1 MRVAG
6 TTGVY
11 DDLGV
16 KPIINAMGIMTMLG
30 GSTIGQRVRAAMDE
44 ANESY
49 VDMADLLDKSGRA
62 IAGLLGS
69 EAALVT
75 SGAFAALVLGAAGIM
90 TGDDAERIARLPDT
104 TGMKNEFLIQ
114 APVRYH
120 YDRAPSVAGG
130 KLVDVGDQRGTTA
143 EQLRAAIGPRT
154 AAILHAAGYDYRTG
168 ALSTADVIRIAQEK
182 QVPVLLDAAA
192 EVHPL
197 ERMKWLASE
206 SGADLVCFGA
216 KYIGAMNS
224 SGILCGTRQRIDAA
238 VLNNFIA
245 FETHDNHAMGRGFK
259 IDRQEVVGTVVALRE
274 WLAMDH
280 AARLADQ
287 ERRIQDIAA
296 ALAGV
301 PQVKA
306 ERMRY
311 RAWLVLRVTFEKG
324 SGKTAAEAEKALRE
338 GNPSIRVRLEGDE
351 FWVSVHTLKEGEDA
365 IVAQRLR
372 QVIAG

>member
-6 TTGVY
+6 TKGIY
-11 DDLGV
+11 EDLGV

-30 GSTIGQRVRAAMDE
+30 GSTIGPRVRAAMEE
-44 ANESY
+44 ANESF

-90 TGDDAERIARLPDT
+90 TGKDHERIARLPDVS
-104 TGMKNEFLIQ
+104 GMKNEFLIQ
-114 APVRYH
+114 ASVRYH

-130 KLVDVGDQRGTTA
+130 RLVEVGDQRGTTA
-143 EQLRAAIGPRT
+143 DQLRAGIGART
-154 AAILHAAGYDYRTG
+154 AAILHAARSDDTAGV
-168 ALSTADVIRIAQEK
+168 LPTADVIRIAKEK
-182 QVPVLLDAAA
+182 HVPVLLDAAA

-197 ERMKWLASE
+197 QRMKWLASE
-206 SGADLVCFGA
+206 CGAELVCFGA
-216 KYIGAMNS
+216 KYVGAMNS
-224 SGILCGTRQRIDAA
+224 AGILCGTRERIEAA

-245 FETHDNHAMGRGFK
+245 YETYDNRALGRGFK
-259 IDRQEVVGTVVALRE
+259 IDRQEIAGTVVALRE

-280 AARLADQ
+280 TARLAAQ
-287 ERRIQDIAA
+287 ERSIQGIAA
-296 ALAGV
+296 ALAGLPHV
-301 PQVKA
+301 RA
-306 ERMRY
+306 ERMSY

-324 SGKTAAEAEKALRE
+324 SGKTAAAVEKALRE
-338 GNPSIRVRLEGDE
+338 GDPSIRVRLEGDE
-351 FWVSVHTLKEGEDA
+351 FWVSVHTLKEGEAA

>member
-16 KPIINAMGIMTMLG
+16 KLIINAMGIMTMLG
-30 GSTIGQRVRAAMDE
+30 GSTIGPRVRAAMEE
-44 ANESY
+44 ANESF
-49 VDMADLLDKSGRA
+49 VDMAELLDKSGRT
-62 IAGLLGS
+62 IAGLLSS

-90 TGDDAERIARLPDT
+90 TGKDPERIARLPDV
-104 TGMKNEFLIQ
+104 TGMKHEFLIQ

-130 KLVDVGDQRGTTA
+130 RLVDVGDQRGTTA
-143 EQLRAAIGPRT
+143 DQLRAAIGART
-154 AAILHAAGYDYRTG
+154 AAILHAARSDDTAGVLG
-168 ALSTADVIRIAQEK
+168 TADVIRIAKEK
-182 QVPVLLDAAA
+182 HVPVLLDAAA

-206 SGADLVCFGA
+206 CGADLVCFGA
-216 KYIGAMNS
+216 KYVGAMNS
-224 SGILCGTRQRIDAA
+224 AGILCGTRERIEAA

-245 FETHDNHAMGRGFK
+245 YETYDNRAMGRGFK

-280 AARLADQ
+280 TARLADQ
-287 ERRIQDIAA
+287 DRRIQHLAA
-296 ALAGV
+296 ALAGL
-301 PQVKA
+301 PHVKA

-324 SGKTAAEAEKALRE
+324 SGKTVAAVEQALRE
-338 GNPSIRVRLEGDE
+338 GAPSIRVRLEGDE

-365 IVAQRLR
+365 IVAKRLR

>member
-30 GSTIGQRVRAAMDE
+30 GSTIGPRVRAAMDE

-90 TGDDAERIARLPDT
+90 TGKDQERIARLPDVA
-104 TGMKNEFLIQ
+104 GMKNEFLIQ

-143 EQLRAAIGPRT
+143 DQLRAAIGART
-154 AAILHAAGYDYRTG
+154 AGILHAARSDETSGV
-168 ALSTADVIRIAQEK
+168 LPTADVIRIAKEK
-182 QVPVLLDAAA
+182 RVPVLLDAAA

-224 SGILCGTRQRIDAA
+224 SGILCGTKEHVDAA

-245 FETHDNHAMGRGFK
+245 YETYDNRALGRGFK
-259 IDRQEVVGTVVALRE
+259 IDRQEVAGTVVALRE
-274 WLAMDH
+274 WLATDH

-287 ERRIQDIAA
+287 ERRIQGIAA
-296 ALAGV
+296 ALAGL
-301 PQVKA
+301 PDVKA
-306 ERMRY
+306 ERMPY

-324 SGKTAAEAEKALRE
+324 SAKTAAGVEKALRE
-338 GNPSIRVRLEGDE
+338 GKDRK
-351 FWVSVHTLKEGEDA
+351 SV
-365 IVAQRLR
+365 V
-372 QVIAG
+372 